1 MMPKGEDTEPLRL
14 PVIDNDFLVALPR
27 RIEGSSPQPNSASGR
42 SNGSPRHRDD
52 INQNRNRITPDNRV
66 NKKNGSLLSRPSQSN
81 NSKSLTSVSIGTR
94 KSNSS
99 SGSDIRTQNEYL
111 EKCVSDIFE
120 RQRQPSALSVQ
131 RSGSGSSRATTEDGR
146 GSLELENEVDNVSAT
161 LDECL
166 RWDNPCSNPED
177 EKERIRIYKVNR
189 RKRYLMDIVKQRR
202 DTEGVLKFAVELA
215 SLDPGS

>member
-1 MMPKGEDTEPLRL
+1 MDDKPPPSRRSSGHSDKSKKSSKKKKKSKHNKDRNKRSPDETNSDS
-14 PVIDNDFLVALPR
+14 AL
-27 RIEGSSPQPNSASGR
+27 ET
-42 SNGSPRHRDD
+42 
-52 INQNRNRITPDNRV
+52 NRNRITPDNRV